1 MLMYQQHPY
10 YFTKMI
16 TPSTPKFGSRKYFED
31 LFADVFCSLSD
42 EGTDAELCY
51 EGMID
56 ALQALLDYH
65 RDCEQ
70 RYAELLRRLNKM
82 REL

>member
-1 MLMYQQHPY
+1 MLMYQQHLLY
-10 YFTKMI
+10 LTKMI
-16 TPSTPKFGSRKYFED
+16 TPNKPDFNSRKYYQQ

-42 EGTDAELCY
+42 EGTDVENCY
-51 EGMID
+51 QGMID
-56 ALQALLDYH
+56 ALQDLLDYH

-70 RYAELLRRLNKM
+70 RYAELLIRLNKM

>member
-1 MLMYQQHPY
+1 
-10 YFTKMI
+10 MI
-16 TPSTPKFGSRKYFED
+16 TPQSPKYGSRKYYSD

-42 EGTDAELCY
+42 EGMDVNQCY

-56 ALQALLDYH
+56 ALQDLLDYH

-70 RYAELLRRLNKM
+70 RYADLLSRLNKM
-82 REL
+82 REI

>member
-1 MLMYQQHPY
+1 
-10 YFTKMI
+10 MI
-16 TPSTPKFGSRKYFED
+16 TPESPKYGSRKYYSG

-42 EGTDAELCY
+42 EGSDANLCY

-56 ALQALLDYH
+56 ALQDLLDYH

-70 RYAELLRRLNKM
+70 RYAELLHRLNKM

>member
-1 MLMYQQHPY
+1 MLMYQQQPLY
-10 YFTKMI
+10 LTKMI
-16 TPSTPKFGSRKYFED
+16 TPNKPDFNSRKYYQQ

-42 EGTDAELCY
+42 EGTDVENCY
-51 EGMID
+51 QGMID
-56 ALQALLDYH
+56 ALQELLDYH

-70 RYAELLRRLNKM
+70 RYAELLARLNKM